1 MNLVST
7 DIIDFDSAIIRLTEM
22 ISGLART
29 CLSDSDQTCFRVEV
43 KLPDSDPLIW
53 LCGQTAPDKVYY
65 RSRPNGG
72 VSEEISGIGVT
83 DRVRVDQAP
92 VDFKSI
98 LDRISRKLEGAN
110 DSCRYFGGFQFH
122 TGRDHADDSFRKLY
136 GAANLVLPR
145 FELSRTANGSSLG
158 CNLLREDIE
167 SKESLTGIIE
177 EANRISK
184 PEKFPG
190 SEIPTVIGRED
201 LPDKKIW
208 CQRVEKCV
216 LAIDEQQ
223 LEKIVLARRST
234 FSFTRGLNPWELLDG
249 FRDTDYDRFLFA
261 FQPDPSAAFIST
273 TPELLYAR
281 TKRHIISEALA
292 GTRPRS
298 DDPAEDSHLGEQLM
312 KSRKERRE
320 YAYVENQV
328 AANLADVCKSDPTR
342 TAVALVKLEH
352 LQHLVARFEGELQ
365 EQVTDAELLATLHPT
380 PAVGGSPRDKA
391 VDLIRSL
398 ETFDRGWYAGPVG
411 WIGPDASLF
420 AVGIRSGVIEKNKLT
435 LYSGAGIVEGSLPVR
450 EWAEIENKIA
460 GFLSLLT
467 K

>member
-7 DIIDFDSAIIRLTEM
+7 DIIDFESALIRLSEM
-22 ISGLART
+22 IRELAQT
-29 CLSDSDQTCFRVEV
+29 DLSDSDQTCFRVEV
-43 KLPDSDPLIW
+43 KLPDSDPLVW
-53 LCGQTAPDKVYY
+53 LCGQASPSKVYY
-65 RSRPNGG
+65 RSRPNGIIN
-72 VSEEISGIGVT
+72 EEIAGIGVA

-92 VDFKSI
+92 VDFSSI
-98 LDRISRKLEGAN
+98 TDRINKRLKGAS
-110 DSCRYFGGFQFH
+110 DSSRYFGGVQFH
-122 TGRDHADDSFRKLY
+122 AGQDHADDSFRRLY
-136 GAANLVLPR
+136 GAANFVLPR
-145 FELSRTANGSSLG
+145 FELSRNTDGSNLS
-158 CNLLREDIE
+158 CNLLREDL
-167 SKESLTGIIE
+167 KCQATLGDIIE
-177 EANRISK
+177 EASALSN
-184 PEKFPG
+184 PTEFPG

-201 LPDKKIW
+201 LPNKKTW

-261 FQPDPSAAFIST
+261 FQPDQSAAFIST

-298 DDPAEDSHLGEQLM
+298 DDPAEDSRLGEQLM

-320 YAYVENQV
+320 YAYVEDQV
-328 AANLADVCKSDPTR
+328 AANLADVCDGVLAR
-342 TAVALVKLEH
+342 TDISLVKLEY
-352 LQHLVARFEGELQ
+352 LQHLVARFDGELQ
-365 EQVTDAELLATLHPT
+365 RDVTDADLLATLHPT

-411 WIGPDASLF
+411 WIGPDAALF
-420 AVGIRSGVIEKNKLT
+420 AVGIRSGAIEKNRLT

-467 K
+467 Q